1 MDSKEANLEM
11 STAVEANKHRYP
23 WNDHG
28 TDNNTSED
36 DLENLW
42 DCTLEGEGK
51 GEEKA
56 DPDLENKDV
65 PQ

>member
-36 DLENLW
+36 DLENL
-42 DCTLEGEGK
+42 
-51 GEEKA
+51 
-56 DPDLENKDV
+56 
-65 PQ
+65 